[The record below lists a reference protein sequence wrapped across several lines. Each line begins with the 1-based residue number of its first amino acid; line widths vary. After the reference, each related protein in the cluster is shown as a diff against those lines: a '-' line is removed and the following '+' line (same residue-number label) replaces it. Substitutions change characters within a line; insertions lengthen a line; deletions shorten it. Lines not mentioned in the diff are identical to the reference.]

1 MIHTGELTTSLTDA
15 VKLATEGLGSSLTI
29 DTTGVLSII
38 RESLDM
44 TSVLGRMVLLG
55 MAKDSLEIDM
65 TKFKLV
71 RQSYFH
77 K

>member
-38 RESLDM
+38 RESLEM

-71 RQSYFH
+71 RQYSFRQ
-77 K
+77 

>member
-38 RESLDM
+38 RESLEM

-55 MAKDSLEIDM
+55 MAKDSLKIDM

-71 RQSYFH
+71 RQYSFRQ
-77 K
+77 